1 MWSFIVWSIPISL
14 VGYIIYDL
22 FLVKHDSS
30 HDTDAQK
37 ICKIYKN
44 IKLIKKMKNVHS
56 NTYSNNYLLTLESIG
71 ETAITIY
78 KYKKMQWTNK
88 LLAPN
93 KLGNHF
99 VEVPYLMNNSWYKI
113 PIPRHIKKT
122 PTVVKVMSG
131 DEDVT
136 TKIREY
142 LGPNEDFHQQLLTP
156 KDLGYHELKF
166 QLFVNMGD
174 ISGQTFTYDQPIIF
188 KKLL

>member
-1 MWSFIVWSIPISL
+1 MWSFIVWTIPVSL
-14 VGYIIYDL
+14 VVYIMYDL

-44 IKLIKKMKNVHS
+44 IKLIKKMKN
-56 NTYSNNYLLTLESIG
+56 TYSNNCLLSLESVR
-71 ETAITIY
+71 ETVITIY
-78 KYKKMQWTNK
+78 KYKKLQLTNR
-88 LLAPN
+88 LLAPTR
-93 KLGNHF
+93 LGEHF
-99 VEVPYLMNNSWYKI
+99 VEVPYLMNNSWYRI

-131 DEDVT
+131 NQDVT
-136 TKIREY
+136 SKIREY
-142 LGPNEDFHQQLLTP
+142 LGPNEDFHQQLITP

-166 QLFVNMGD
+166 QLFVNIGD
-174 ISGQTFTYDQPIIF
+174 ISGQTFIENQPIIF